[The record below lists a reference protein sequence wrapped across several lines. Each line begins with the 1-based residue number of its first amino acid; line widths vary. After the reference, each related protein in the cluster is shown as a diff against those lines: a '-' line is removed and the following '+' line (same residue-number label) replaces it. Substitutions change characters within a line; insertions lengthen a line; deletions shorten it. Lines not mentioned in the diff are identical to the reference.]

1 MIKDFDEKLP
11 FSAYEQK
18 GYLEQDFRF
27 FHIKDHTNID
37 IPYHYHDF
45 HKIIL
50 ILGGQV
56 KYLIEGREYE
66 LLPFDFVLVNR
77 YLIHKPIIGN
87 QALTEENSNKSGQ
100 DNYDRIILYLSDDF
114 LREYGLLDAFDKAKE
129 IGSYVVRFPGDVST
143 SIYEQF
149 TRIEEDISK
158 EKDEYA
164 GPLLTRIDVLKSLI
178 SFNKA
183 CIKEDFGFKPEA
195 RYNRKVIEIISY
207 ITEHLSGD
215 LSIDYLADH
224 FYMSKY
230 HMMRVFKNETGYSI
244 HQYISEK
251 RILLARNQIMSG
263 MPATTACLECGF
275 KDYSSFSRA
284 FKNQLGILPSD
295 IKN

>member
-1 MIKDFDEKLP
+1 MTKDYDEKIP
-11 FSAYEQK
+11 YSDYEQK

-27 FHIKDHTNID
+27 FHIKDRINID
-37 IPYHYHDF
+37 VPYHYHDF
-45 HKIIL
+45 HKVIL
-50 ILGGQV
+50 ILGGNV

-77 YLIHKPIIGN
+77 HLIHKPVTYQNDDGKN
-87 QALTEENSNKSGQ
+87 
-100 DNYDRIILYLSDDF
+100 DYYDRVILYLSDSF
-114 LREYGLLDAFDKAKE
+114 LSNYGLLDAFAKAKE

-143 SIYEQF
+143 SLYEQF
-149 TRIEEDISK
+149 IRIEQDIQR

-164 GPLLTRIDVLKSLI
+164 GELLTRIDVLKALI
-178 SFNKA
+178 DFNKA
-183 CIKEDFGFKPEA
+183 CISEDFGFKPEA
-195 RYNRKVIEIISY
+195 RYNRKVIELISY
-207 ITEHLSGD
+207 ITDNLSGD

-251 RILLARNQIMSG
+251 RILYARNQIMSG
-263 MPATTACLECGF
+263 IPATTACLECGF

-284 FKNQLGILPSD
+284 FKNQLGMLPSD
-295 IKN
+295 IKS

>member
-1 MIKDFDEKLP
+1 MMIREFDETLP
-11 FSAYEQK
+11 YSAYEQK

-27 FHIKDHTNID
+27 FHIKDHTNVD

-45 HKIIL
+45 HKVVL
-50 ILGGQV
+50 ILGGNV

-77 YLIHKPIIGN
+77 YLIHRPVIEMGD
-87 QALTEENSNKSGQ
+87 S
-100 DNYDRIILYLSDDF
+100 YDRVILYLSDDF
-114 LREYGLLDAFDKAKE
+114 LRSYNLLDAFDKAKE

-149 TRIEEDISK
+149 SRIEQDIHK
-158 EKDEYA
+158 EKEEYA
-164 GPLLTRIDVLKSLI
+164 GELLTRIDVLKALI
-178 SFNKA
+178 CFNKA

-195 RYNRKVIEIISY
+195 RYNRKVIEIINY
-207 ITEHLSGD
+207 ISENLSGN

-251 RILLARNQIMSG
+251 RILFAKNMIMSG
-263 MPATTACLECGF
+263 VPATTACLNCGF

>member
-1 MIKDFDEKLP
+1 MAKEFDEKLP
-11 FSAYEQK
+11 YSEYEEK
-18 GYLEQDFRF
+18 GYLDNDFRF
-27 FHIKDHTNID
+27 FHINDHKKVE

-45 HKIIL
+45 HKL
-50 ILGGQV
+50 ILVLGGKV

-77 YLIHKPIIGN
+77 YLIHKPVFDEI
-87 QALTEENSNKSGQ
+87 EK

-114 LREYGLLDAFDKAKE
+114 LRKYELLDAFDKARE
-129 IGSYVVRFPGDVST
+129 IGSFVVRFPGDIST
-143 SIYEQF
+143 ELFDRFQKIQND
-149 TRIEEDISK
+149 IENEDK
-158 EKDEYA
+158 EYA
-164 GPLLTRIDVLKSLI
+164 GKLLTRIDVLKAMI

-207 ITEHLSGD
+207 VTENLSKD
-215 LSIDYLADH
+215 LSIDFLADN

-230 HMMRVFKNETGYSI
+230 HMMRIFKNETGYSI

-251 RILLARNQIMSG
+251 RILMARNLILSG

-284 FKNQLGILPSD
+284 FKNQLGVLPSD
-295 IKN
+295 LKI

>member
-1 MIKDFDEKLP
+1 MTKDYDEKIP
-11 FSAYEQK
+11 YSDYEQK

-27 FHIKDHTNID
+27 FHIKDRINID
-37 IPYHYHDF
+37 VPYHYHDF
-45 HKIIL
+45 HKVIL
-50 ILGGQV
+50 ILGGNV

-77 YLIHKPIIGN
+77 HLIHKPVTYQNDDGKN
-87 QALTEENSNKSGQ
+87 
-100 DNYDRIILYLSDDF
+100 DYYDRVILYLSDSF
-114 LREYGLLDAFDKAKE
+114 LSNYGLLDAFAKAKE

-143 SIYEQF
+143 SLYEQF
-149 TRIEEDISK
+149 IRIEQDIQR

-164 GPLLTRIDVLKSLI
+164 GELLTRIDVLKALI
-178 SFNKA
+178 DFNKA
-183 CIKEDFGFKPEA
+183 CISEDFGFKPEA
-195 RYNRKVIEIISY
+195 RYNRKVIELISY
-207 ITEHLSGD
+207 ITDNLSGD

-251 RILLARNQIMSG
+251 RILYARNQIMSG
-263 MPATTACLECGF
+263 IPATTACLECGF

-284 FKNQLGILPSD
+284 FKNQLGMLPSD

>member
-1 MIKDFDEKLP
+1 MTKDYDEKIP
-11 FSAYEQK
+11 YSDYEQK

-27 FHIKDHTNID
+27 FHIRDRINID
-37 IPYHYHDF
+37 VPYHYHDF
-45 HKIIL
+45 HKVIL
-50 ILGGQV
+50 ILGGNV

-77 YLIHKPIIGN
+77 HLIHKPVTYQNEGDLAGN
-87 QALTEENSNKSGQ
+87 DGKN
-100 DNYDRIILYLSDDF
+100 DYYDRVILYLSDSF
-114 LREYGLLDAFDKAKE
+114 LSRYGLLDAFAKAKE

-143 SIYEQF
+143 NLYEQF
-149 TRIEEDISK
+149 IKIERDIQR

-164 GPLLTRIDVLKSLI
+164 GELLTRIDVLKALI
-178 SFNKA
+178 DFNKA
-183 CIKEDFGFKPEA
+183 CISEDFGFKPEA
-195 RYNRKVIEIISY
+195 RYNRKVIELINY
-207 ITEHLSGD
+207 ITENLSGD

-251 RILLARNQIMSG
+251 RILYARNQIMSG
-263 MPATTACLECGF
+263 IPATTACLECGF

-284 FKNQLGILPSD
+284 FKNQLGMLPSD
-295 IKN
+295 IKS